1 MSSSRWLIAITVVSA
16 ALSVAAERTLA
27 VRVEVAPLRAQTDGT
42 AMAVAVTVAPEDRSA
57 LGEDVMVWVEL
68 DRRGERVFR
77 RGWALKVE
85 DPARPLTVEAV
96 LPPGAGSLRVELEA
110 AGGRGQAV
118 WWGDVVV
125 PDLTGVEAGPAAGEP
140 DAEAV
145 VPEPEAPPSPAV
157 DPVPP
162 PVLPT
167 VVASPPL
174 ATGPAATPSRVRA
187 ASPPAAAP
195 QAAPPAAEPQV
206 VEGPAEP
213 SSATQPQP
221 EPEPPLATPAAR
233 EREVVDEPEAPAAP
247 APAAT
252 PRPQPLPTPVP
263 ELELEPAPASVPPA
277 PAAAALA
284 TVPLAPVYLEW
295 PTGAAGDGELTVAV
309 VRAGRPVA
317 GLGSGDLEVRAGRE
331 VPVLAVGGPDR
342 APLLLAVAVGMGPGS
357 ASDAPWVGRM
367 VGELTTRAAGGR
379 GRVLVRTA
387 AGADSGW
394 GVDPAVVPELVAVAE
409 LPAEHDLPGLVRSSL
424 DRFRGLRG
432 RAFLLVVT
440 DGGGAGSGDGWK
452 DAFEAADLAG
462 VPVLVAGL
470 WNGDFGRGLR
480 KDLRR
485 LGELSGGAVFYL
497 QGAVQADDLLERFG
511 PVIDGSAAVRVD
523 LPPGTTG
530 VEVRAPGLDGA
541 EVRASTTVR

>member
-1 MSSSRWLIAITVVSA
+1 MIVAVLA
-16 ALSVAAERTLA
+16 ALGVAADRPLA
-27 VRVEVAPLRAQTDGT
+27 VRVAVEPVAPEADGT
-42 AMAVAVTVAPEDRSA
+42 LTAVSVAVAPEDRSA
-57 LGEDVMVWVEL
+57 LGDDVMVWVEL

-96 LPPGAGSLRVELEA
+96 LPPGAASLRVELEA

-125 PDLTGVEAGPAAGEP
+125 PDLTGVAAGRVPDGGGADAAAPEP
-140 DAEAV
+140 DV
-145 VPEPEAPPSPAV
+145 VPSPAV
-157 DPVPP
+157 DPPLP

-167 VVASPPL
+167 EVVSPTI
-174 ATGPAATPSRVRA
+174 ATRSAVTPSRVREATPQA
-187 ASPPAAAP
+187 ASPRSTL
-195 QAAPPAAEPQV
+195 PAAEPKV
-206 VEGPAEP
+206 AEISAEP
-213 SSATQPQP
+213 SPVP
-221 EPEPPLATPAAR
+221 EPGHQAEPPLPTPTAR
-233 EREVVDEPEAPAAP
+233 ERELVEEPEAPAAP
-247 APAAT
+247 APVAT
-252 PRPQPLPTPVP
+252 PRPQPLPTPDP
-263 ELELEPAPASVPPA
+263 ELELEPAPAPVPSVPA
-277 PAAAALA
+277 DAAHA
-284 TVPLAPVYLEW
+284 TVPLAPAYLEG

-309 VRAGRPVA
+309 VRAGRSGT
-317 GLGSGDLEVRAGRE
+317 GLVPGDLEVRAGRE

-342 APLLLAVAVGMGPGS
+342 APLLLAVAVGMGPAS

-367 VGELTTRAAGGR
+367 VGELAARAADGR

-387 AGADSGW
+387 GGGDSGW
-394 GVDPAVVPELVAVAE
+394 GVDPAVVPELVTAAE

-440 DGGGAGSGDGWK
+440 DGGGWGSGDGWK

-497 QGAVQADDLLERFG
+497 QGAVQADDLIERFG
-511 PVIDGSAAVRVD
+511 PVIDGSVAVRVD

-530 VEVRAPGLDGA
+530 VEVRAPGLEGA

>member
-1 MSSSRWLIAITVVSA
+1 MVALVSA
-16 ALSVAAERTLA
+16 ALSVAGERTLA
-27 VRVEVAPLRAQTDGT
+27 VRVAVEPVAPQADGT
-42 AMAVAVTVAPEDRSA
+42 LMAVSVVVAPEDRSA

-96 LPPGAGSLRVELEA
+96 LPPGAGSLRVELQA
-110 AGGRGQAV
+110 AGGRGQAL

-125 PDLTGVEAGPAAGEP
+125 PELTGVEAGPAGDEGGV
-140 DAEAV
+140 EAV
-145 VPEPEAPPSPAV
+145 APEPEETPSPAV

-162 PVLPT
+162 PVLPAE
-167 VVASPPL
+167 VVSPPP
-174 ATGPAATPSRVRA
+174 ATGPAATPSRA
-187 ASPPAAAP
+187 QEAAAP
-195 QAAPPAAEPQV
+195 QAAPPAAESQAA
-206 VEGPAEP
+206 EGPAEP
-213 SSATQPQP
+213 SPAPQPQP
-221 EPEPPLATPAAR
+221 EPEPPLATTTAR
-233 EREVVDEPEAPAAP
+233 EREVVDEPGAPAAP

-252 PRPQPLPTPVP
+252 PRPQPLPTPDP
-263 ELELEPAPASVPPA
+263 ELELEPAPAPVPSV

-309 VRAGRPVA
+309 VRAGRPVT
-317 GLGSGDLEVRAGRE
+317 GLGPGDLEVRAGRE
-331 VPVLAVGGPDR
+331 VPVLAVGGPGR

-357 ASDAPWVGRM
+357 ASDASWVGRM
-367 VGELTTRAAGGR
+367 VGELAARAAGGR

-394 GVDPAVVPELVAVAE
+394 GVDPAVVPELVASAEPPAE
-409 LPAEHDLPGLVRSSL
+409 LDLPGLVRSSL

-497 QGAVQADDLLERFG
+497 QGAVQADDLLERYG

-530 VEVRAPGLDGA
+530 VEVRAPGLDGV